1 MSSNNLQDAGV
12 KWLSEGLQNT
22 NCELNKLS
30 VSECSIGEEGYKSL
44 CSAVRSNPESH
55 LIDLDL
61 RGNDPGETGVK
72 LIYQLTQDHKCSLKT
87 VRFLSSS
94 SAVKAFEYLT
104 EALGINPLLERE
116 VNLSD
121 HKLDESRVNQ
131 ICDLLKDKH
140 CRINTLILSK
150 NKLEDSGMKK
160 ISDLLRHSQCR
171 LHKLNVSECS
181 IGEEGYKSLCSAVRS
196 NPKSHLIDLDL
207 RGNDPGETGVKL
219 IYQLTQDHKC
229 SLKTVRFLSS
239 SSAVKAFEY
248 LTEALGIN
256 PLLEREVN
264 LSDHK
269 LDESRVNQICDLLKD
284 KHCRINTLILSKN
297 KLEDSGMKKISDLL
311 RHSQCRL
318 HKLNVSECSIGEE
331 GYKSLCSAVRSNPE
345 SHLIDLDLRGNDPG
359 ETGVKL
365 IYQLTQDHKCSLK
378 TVRFLKSCAA
388 EEACDYLCKA
398 LDVYPL
404 LLKELNLS
412 HNKLGDLDGEKLSAL
427 LMDSHS
433 KVTKIILNNCELTEN
448 QCSALAAVL
457 SCKTL
462 VKEMNLNNSRL
473 MDSGLKHICDKLKNP
488 QCHLQILNVSEC
500 SIGEE
505 GYKSLCSAVRSNPSH
520 LIDLDLRGNDP
531 GETGVKLIYQLTQ
544 DQTCS
549 LKTVRFLSSSS
560 AVKAFEYLTEALGI
574 NPLLEREVNLSDH
587 KLDESRVNQICDL
600 LKDKHC
606 RINTLILS
614 KNKLEDSG
622 MKKISDLLR
631 HSQCRLHKLNVSECS
646 IGEEGYKSLC
656 SAVRS
661 NPESHLI
668 DLDLRGNDPG
678 ETGVKLIYQLTQDH
692 KCSLKTVRFLKS
704 CAAEEAC
711 DYLCKALDVYPL
723 LLKELNLSHNKL
735 GDLDG
740 EKLSALLM
748 DSHSKVTKI
757 ILNNCELTEN
767 QCSALAAVLSCK
779 TLVKEMNLNNSRL
792 MDSGLKHICDKL
804 KNPQC
809 HLQILNLSYCSIGEE
824 GYKSLC
830 SAVRS
835 NPKSRLI
842 DLDLRGNDPG
852 ETGVKLIYQ
861 LTQDHKCSLKTVRF
875 LKRDAALKAF
885 EYLHIDIGLNPSLQG
900 EVDLSDHK
908 LHSSTL
914 KQICLLLE
922 DKPCKLN
929 KLMLTQCG
937 LTEDG
942 LRSNPTRLRHLNLS
956 GRKLGDSGVRF
967 LCFLLGNY
975 LFKPGTMELCECSIT
990 EAQCV
995 QLISA
1000 LCLNL
1005 SQLTH
1010 LNLSQN
1016 KLGHSGIKRLC
1027 DLLKHSDC
1035 KLDQLELRACG
1046 LTDEGL
1052 VALTS
1057 ALSSNPSHLRQLDLS
1072 GNPLG
1077 DSGVKH
1083 LCALL
1088 SNSQCS
1094 LETLHLRW
1102 CNITDATALADTL
1115 AQTQALRFLRVLEL
1129 SNNKIKELKQ
1139 LRAVLKGSSCEL
1151 ILLPF
1156 WGAFWGTFWGSFWH
1170 SALWTVQSSS
1180 DEEDGDTSSQN
1191 VKPKDEV

>member
-1035 KLDQLELRACG
+1035 KLDQLELRTCG

-1057 ALSSNPSHLRQLDLS
+1057 ALSSNPSHLRTLDLS
-1072 GNPLG
+1072 GNRLG

-1094 LETLHLRW
+1094 LETLNLCGCSMTMTQHDQLISALCSNPSHLTELNLGSNKIKDTGLKRLCRLLEHSQCKLEKLSLRW
-1102 CNITDATALADTL
+1102 CNIN
-1115 AQTQALRFLRVLEL
+1115 RCYCF
-1129 SNNKIKELKQ
+1129 S
-1139 LRAVLKGSSCEL
+1139 
-1151 ILLPF
+1151 
-1156 WGAFWGTFWGSFWH
+1156 
-1170 SALWTVQSSS
+1170 
-1180 DEEDGDTSSQN
+1180 
-1191 VKPKDEV
+1191 

>member
-549 LKTVRFLSSSS
+549 LKTVRFL
-560 AVKAFEYLTEALGI
+560 
-574 NPLLEREVNLSDH
+574 
-587 KLDESRVNQICDL
+587 
-600 LKDKHC
+600 
-606 RINTLILS
+606 
-614 KNKLEDSG
+614 
-622 MKKISDLLR
+622 
-631 HSQCRLHKLNVSECS
+631 
-646 IGEEGYKSLC
+646 
-656 SAVRS
+656 
-661 NPESHLI
+661 
-668 DLDLRGNDPG
+668 
-678 ETGVKLIYQLTQDH
+678 
-692 KCSLKTVRFLKS
+692 KS

-1094 LETLHLRW
+1094 LETLHL
-1102 CNITDATALADTL
+1102 CGCSMTMTQHDQLNSALCSNPSHL
-1115 AQTQALRFLRVLEL
+1115 GEL
-1129 SNNKIKELKQ
+1129 NLSSNKIKDTGMKRLCRLLEHSQCKLKKLRRVTKIKTLFIEAFCYLNDQQMLERRFVVQSFIRLKQ
-1139 LRAVLKGSSCEL
+1139 NTCSGKTSIHFVCV
-1151 ILLPF
+1151 
-1156 WGAFWGTFWGSFWH
+1156 TFVF
-1170 SALWTVQSSS
+1170 VI
-1180 DEEDGDTSSQN
+1180 
-1191 VKPKDEV
+1191 

>member
-219 IYQLTQDHKC
+219 IYQLTQDHK
-229 SLKTVRFLSS
+229 
-239 SSAVKAFEY
+239 
-248 LTEALGIN
+248 
-256 PLLEREVN
+256 
-264 LSDHK
+264 
-269 LDESRVNQICDLLKD
+269 
-284 KHCRINTLILSKN
+284 
-297 KLEDSGMKKISDLL
+297 
-311 RHSQCRL
+311 
-318 HKLNVSECSIGEE
+318 
-331 GYKSLCSAVRSNPE
+331 
-345 SHLIDLDLRGNDPG
+345 
-359 ETGVKL
+359 
-365 IYQLTQDHKCSLK
+365 
-378 TVRFLKSCAA
+378 
-388 EEACDYLCKA
+388 
-398 LDVYPL
+398 
-404 LLKELNLS
+404 
-412 HNKLGDLDGEKLSAL
+412 
-427 LMDSHS
+427 
-433 KVTKIILNNCELTEN
+433 
-448 QCSALAAVL
+448 
-457 SCKTL
+457 
-462 VKEMNLNNSRL
+462 
-473 MDSGLKHICDKLKNP
+473 
-488 QCHLQILNVSEC
+488 
-500 SIGEE
+500 
-505 GYKSLCSAVRSNPSH
+505 
-520 LIDLDLRGNDP
+520 
-531 GETGVKLIYQLTQ
+531 
-544 DQTCS
+544 CS

-1191 VKPKDEV
+1191 VKPKDQV

>member
-929 KLMLTQCG
+929 KLML
-937 LTEDG
+937 
-942 LRSNPTRLRHLNLS
+942 
-956 GRKLGDSGVRF
+956 
-967 LCFLLGNY
+967 
-975 LFKPGTMELCECSIT
+975 CECSIT

-1094 LETLHLRW
+1094 LETLHL
-1102 CNITDATALADTL
+1102 CGCSMTMTQHDQLNSALCSNPSHL
-1115 AQTQALRFLRVLEL
+1115 GEL
-1129 SNNKIKELKQ
+1129 NLSSNKIKDTGMKRLCRLLEHSQCKLKKLRRVTKIKTLFIEAFCYLNDQQMLERRFVVQSFIRLKQ
-1139 LRAVLKGSSCEL
+1139 NTCSGKTSIHFVCV
-1151 ILLPF
+1151 
-1156 WGAFWGTFWGSFWH
+1156 TFVF
-1170 SALWTVQSSS
+1170 VI
-1180 DEEDGDTSSQN
+1180 
-1191 VKPKDEV
+1191 

>member
-505 GYKSLCSAVRSNPSH
+505 GYKSLCSAVRSNP
-520 LIDLDLRGNDP
+520 
-531 GETGVKLIYQLTQ
+531 
-544 DQTCS
+544 
-549 LKTVRFLSSSS
+549 
-560 AVKAFEYLTEALGI
+560 
-574 NPLLEREVNLSDH
+574 
-587 KLDESRVNQICDL
+587 
-600 LKDKHC
+600 
-606 RINTLILS
+606 
-614 KNKLEDSG
+614 
-622 MKKISDLLR
+622 
-631 HSQCRLHKLNVSECS
+631 
-646 IGEEGYKSLC
+646 
-656 SAVRS
+656 
-661 NPESHLI
+661 ESHLI

-1094 LETLHLRW
+1094 LETLHL
-1102 CNITDATALADTL
+1102 CGCSMTMTQHDQLNSALCSNPSHL
-1115 AQTQALRFLRVLEL
+1115 GEL
-1129 SNNKIKELKQ
+1129 NLSSNKIKDTGMKRLCRLLEHSQCKLKKLRRVTKIKTLFIEAFCYLNDQQMLERRFVVQSFIRLKQ
-1139 LRAVLKGSSCEL
+1139 NTCSGKTSIHFVCV
-1151 ILLPF
+1151 
-1156 WGAFWGTFWGSFWH
+1156 TFVF
-1170 SALWTVQSSS
+1170 VI
-1180 DEEDGDTSSQN
+1180 
-1191 VKPKDEV
+1191 

>member
-1191 VKPKDEV
+1191 VKPKDQV